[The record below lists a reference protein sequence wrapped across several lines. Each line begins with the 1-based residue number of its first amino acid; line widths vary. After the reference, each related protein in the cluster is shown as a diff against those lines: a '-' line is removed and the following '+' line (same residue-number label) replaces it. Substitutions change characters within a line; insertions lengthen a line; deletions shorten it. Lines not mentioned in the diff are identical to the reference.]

1 MSTAKRSKRR
11 QAESQP
17 ASASPLPAS
26 KRLKSTHV
34 PAQSGLEFLVD
45 EDARAGKKIEAK
57 LTNGTPRSKSTR
69 VDESHAGLAP
79 DIDEEDE
86 GQTKQKVVPEVIAI
100 SSGEEE
106 SSELED
112 DDEDDLNEQDALPEP
127 IPTTNG
133 HVKDEEDI
141 EGPDAAAED
150 ADMIDADGGDQQD
163 EPTFGDL
170 LQARHPDPI
179 DVRKSLQEAAG
190 QDARGL
196 VPMAGISSTAM
207 AGHSLGTVL
216 TQALK
221 TNDKDLLESC
231 FAETDP
237 STIRRTIARQKS
249 HEIAI
254 LLERIAERI
263 HRKPG
268 RTGNLLIWVQ
278 WSLVAHGGYLANQPE
293 LMTKVKALAQ
303 VVRQRAAGLQPLL
316 HLKGKLDLLH
326 AQLDFRREMQ
336 AESRAANA
344 DDMDDPNGVLY
355 IEGEDHDS
363 SDSDDAADE
372 GDEMEQPR
380 RQKGKQGER
389 LTREDDL
396 ARGLL
401 NGVDGEDENESSE
414 DEDDADLDGM
424 LDIEAEEGSENDE
437 EESSNEEAD
446 SEEEKEEDLD
456 DESDD
461 ESDTIAVKPAKPNT
475 LNRKR

>member
-11 QAESQP
+11 QAESQT

-57 LTNGTPRSKSTR
+57 LTNGTPRSRSTH
-69 VDESHAGLAP
+69 VDESLAGLAP
-79 DIDEEDE
+79 DTVEEDE
-86 GQTKQKVVPEVIAI
+86 GQTKQKVASEVIAI
-100 SSGEEE
+100 SSGEDE
-106 SSELED
+106 SSELEE
-112 DDEDDLNEQDALPEP
+112 DDEDDANMQDGVAKPAP
-127 IPTTNG
+127 IANG
-133 HVKDEEDI
+133 HLGDEEDV
-141 EGPDAAAED
+141 EAPHAADD
-150 ADMIDADGGDQQD
+150 ADMIDAEGEDQQG

-170 LQARHPDPI
+170 LRARHPESI
-179 DVRKSLQEAAG
+179 DVRKSLQEAAD
-190 QDARGL
+190 QDAGGL
-196 VPMAGISSTAM
+196 IPMAGISSTTM

-216 TQALK
+216 AQALK

-363 SDSDDAADE
+363 SDSDDAPEE
-372 GDEMEQPR
+372 GDEIEQPR
-380 RQKGKQGER
+380 RQKGKQGAR
-389 LTREDDL
+389 PTQEDDL
-396 ARGLL
+396 ERGLL
-401 NGVDGEDENESSE
+401 NGVGGDDENESSE

-446 SEEEKEEDLD
+446 SEEEEDD
-456 DESDD
+456 EGDESDD
-461 ESDTIAVKPAKPNT
+461 ESDTITVKPVKPNT

>member
-11 QAESQP
+11 QAESHQ

-34 PAQSGLEFLVD
+34 PAQSGLGFLVD

-69 VDESHAGLAP
+69 VDESNAAVATS
-79 DIDEEDE
+79 IDEDN
-86 GQTKQKVVPEVIAI
+86 GSHKKQKIVPEVIDI
-100 SSGEEE
+100 TSGEEE
-106 SSELED
+106 SSELEEEDD
-112 DDEDDLNEQDALPEP
+112 DDEEEEDAAAQEP
-127 IPTTNG
+127 MPTANG
-133 HVKDEEDI
+133 HVEEED
-141 EGPDAAAED
+141 DAAVDD
-150 ADMIDADGGDQQD
+150 ADMEDADGGDQQD

-179 DVRKSLQEAAG
+179 DVGKAL
-190 QDARGL
+190 QDAADQDSRGL
-196 VPMAGISSTAM
+196 VPMSGAS

-254 LLERIAERI
+254 LLERIAEKI

-268 RTGNLLIWVQ
+268 RTGNLLVWVQ

-326 AQLDFRREMQ
+326 AQLDFRRDMQ
-336 AESRAANA
+336 ADSRVANA
-344 DDMDDPNGVLY
+344 EDLDDPNGVLY

-372 GDEMEQPR
+372 GDEIDQPR
-380 RQKGKQGER
+380 KQKAKQGGR
-389 LTREDDL
+389 LDIDQGQDEEMDIL
-396 ARGLL
+396 PNGL
-401 NGVDGEDENESSE
+401 GGDAENDSSD

-424 LDIEAEEGSENDE
+424 LDIEAEEGSDNDE
-437 EESSNEEAD
+437 EESSNEEAE
-446 SEEEKEEDLD
+446 SEEEEDEEE
-456 DESDD
+456 DESDGD
-461 ESDTIAVKPAKPNT
+461 ESDTITVKQPKPNT

>member
-11 QAESQP
+11 QAESHQ
-17 ASASPLPAS
+17 ASASPPPAT

-45 EDARAGKKIEAK
+45 ESARAGKKIEAK

-69 VDESHAGLAP
+69 VDESLADVAP
-79 DIDEEDE
+79 NTDEDD
-86 GQTKQKVVPEVIAI
+86 GSRRKQKVEPEVIAI
-100 SSGEEE
+100 SSDEDE
-106 SSELED
+106 SSAY
-112 DDEDDLNEQDALPEP
+112 DEDDAAEEP
-127 IPTTNG
+127 APVANG
-133 HVKDEEDI
+133 HVEDG
-141 EGPDAAAED
+141 EDNDAD
-150 ADMIDADGGDQQD
+150 ADMVDADAGDQQD
-163 EPTFGDL
+163 EPTFGDI

-179 DVRKSLQEAAG
+179 DVRKALQEAA
-190 QDARGL
+190 DEDSRGL
-196 VPMAGISSTAM
+196 VPTSGAM

-254 LLERIAERI
+254 LLERIAEKI

-268 RTGNLLIWVQ
+268 RTGNLLVWVQ

-326 AQLDFRREMQ
+326 AQLDFRRDMQ
-336 AESRAANA
+336 AESRGNNA
-344 DDMDDPNGVLY
+344 EDLDDPNGVLY
-355 IEGEDHDS
+355 IEGEDHES

-372 GDEMEQPR
+372 GDELEQPS
-380 RQKGKQGER
+380 GKKAKQAGR
-389 LTREDDL
+389 ITT
-396 ARGLL
+396 G
-401 NGVDGEDENESSE
+401 NGEDEEMDIANGLDGDVESSD

-424 LDIEAEEGSENDE
+424 LDVEAEEGSDNDE
-437 EESSNEEAD
+437 EESSNEEAE
-446 SEEEKEEDLD
+446 SEEEEAED
-456 DESDD
+456 DESDDD
-461 ESDTIAVKPAKPNT
+461 ESDTIAVKQPKPNT